1 LQSIFVNLKNNEIV
15 VIIFKKKRVSRMITN
30 TELEYKGDLY
40 PSEIVSFKQEG
51 DSVYFHTDNSVIL
64 KLTVLRDSMIRF
76 RYTTKGYFS
85 NDFSYAIDKSHSH
98 GYNFL
103 EVTEDNHHYQIK
115 TSKVQCRI
123 QKIDMRVSIYDL
135 NENVLLEDELGFHW
149 EESYEYGGNIVK
161 MSKASKD
168 GECFYGLGDKAT
180 QLNLKGKR
188 VENFATDQYAF
199 SKDQEPLYKVVPFYI
214 GLQKKE
220 SYGIFFDNTFRTYFD
235 FCHERRNV
243 TSFWA
248 EGGEMNYYFIY
259 GPLMQDV
266 VTTYT
271 DLTGKPELPPLWA
284 LGYHQCKWS
293 YYPESNVKEVAAKF
307 RELQIPCDAIYLDID
322 YMDGFRCFIWNKNYF
337 PDPKRMVAE
346 LAEDGF
352 KTIVIIDPGI
362 KIDKEYSIYK
372 EALEKDYFCKR
383 ADGPFM
389 KGKVWPGECNFP
401 DYTNPEVREWWAGL
415 FKELISDIGVKGVWN
430 DMNEPAVMEVPNKT
444 FPMDVRHNYDG
455 NPCSHRKAHNIY
467 GTQMARATYH
477 GVKRFAYPKRPF
489 VITRSAYAGA
499 QRYTSSWT
507 GDNVA
512 SWEHLWIANIQVQR
526 MCISGMGFT
535 GSDIG
540 GFAEQPSGELYA
552 RWIQLGVFH
561 PFCRT
566 HSSGD
571 HGDQEPWAFDEEVID
586 ITRKFVNLRYQ
597 LLPYLYTMFWQYIEE
612 GIPMLKPLVYYDQ
625 DDTQTHYRN
634 DEFIFGNQI
643 LVCPILEPN
652 SLGRRMYIP
661 NGQWYNYWTNEF
673 ISGGKEIWVDTK
685 FDQIPIFV
693 KAGAIIP
700 KYPVQ
705 QYVGEKEITEL
716 TLDLYFNEG
725 KEKSEIYEDAQ
736 DGYDYKKGRY
746 SLLSLQTIG
755 KEKELIVQLHK
766 EGKYITSYSTFK
778 INLFGLP
785 FSVKEIE
792 IDNVKIDFD
801 RKSLDKE
808 NYLIIDK
815 EFTELHIIGN

>member
-1 LQSIFVNLKNNEIV
+1 
-15 VIIFKKKRVSRMITN
+15 MITN
-30 TELEYKGDLY
+30 TSLEYKGDLY
-40 PSEIVSFKQEG
+40 PSKIVSYEHEG
-51 DSVYFHTDNSVIL
+51 DSIFFNTDNKVIL
-64 KLTVLRDSMIRF
+64 KVTVLRDSLIRF
-76 RYTTKGYFS
+76 RFTTKGYFS
-85 NDFSYAIDKSHSH
+85 NDFSYAIDKSQLH

-103 EVTEDNHHYQIK
+103 ELTEEETYFQIR
-115 TSKVQCRI
+115 TSKVKCKI
-123 QKIDMRVSIYDL
+123 QKADLRVWIYDL
-135 NENVLLEDELGFHW
+135 NDFLILEDELGFHW

-161 MSKASKD
+161 MSKSSKD

-180 QLNLKGKR
+180 QMNLKGKR
-188 VENFATDQYAF
+188 VENFATDQYAYQ
-199 SKDQEPLYKVVPFYI
+199 KEQDPLYKVVPFYI
-214 GLQKKE
+214 GLHNKQ
-220 SYGIFFDNTFRTYFD
+220 SYGIFFDNTFRTFFD
-235 FCHERRNV
+235 FCQERRNV
-243 TSFWA
+243 TSYWA

-259 GPLMQDV
+259 GPQMQDV

-271 DLTGKPELPPLWA
+271 DLTGKPELPPLWV

-293 YYPESNVKEVAAKF
+293 YYPESKVKEITSKF
-307 RELQIPCDAIYLDID
+307 RELKIPCDAIYLDID
-322 YMDGFRCFIWNKNYF
+322 YMEGFRCFTWNKNYF

-352 KTIVIIDPGI
+352 KTVVIIDPGI
-362 KIDKEYSIYK
+362 KIDKDYWVYK

-383 ADGPFM
+383 ADGPYM

-401 DYTNPEVREWWAGL
+401 DYTNPAVREWWAGL
-415 FKELISDIGVKGVWN
+415 FKELVSEIGVKGVWN

-444 FPMDVRHNYDG
+444 FPMDVRHFYDG

-489 VITRSAYAGA
+489 VITRSAYSGA

-512 SWEHLWIANIQVQR
+512 TWEHLWIANIQVQR
-526 MCISGMGFT
+526 MSISGMGFT

-540 GFAEQPSGELYA
+540 GFAEQPTGELYA

-571 HGDQEPWAFDEEVID
+571 HGNQEPWAFDEEVIN
-586 ITRKFVNLRYQ
+586 ITRKFVSLRYQ

-612 GIPMLKPLVYYDQ
+612 GLPMLKPLVYYDQ
-625 DDTQTHYRN
+625 EDTQTHYRN

-652 SLGRRMYIP
+652 AVGRRMYIP
-661 NGQWYNYWTNEF
+661 RGEWYNYWTNELF
-673 ISGGKEIWVDTK
+673 IGGKEIWVDTK
-685 FDQIPIFV
+685 FDEIPVFV

-705 QYVGEKEITEL
+705 QYVGELEFDEL
-716 TLDLYFNEG
+716 TLDVYYKNG
-725 KEKSEIYEDAQ
+725 KEQSGVYEDAQ

-746 SLLSLQTIG
+746 SHLSLRSIG
-755 KEKELIVQLHK
+755 KEKELIIQLHK
-766 EGKYITSYSTFK
+766 EGKYDTPYSKYK
-778 INLFGLP
+778 INLIGLP
-785 FSVKEIE
+785 FKVTEIE
-792 IDNVKIDFD
+792 IDNEKIEFD
-801 RKSLDKE
+801 KISFE
-808 NYLIIDK
+808 SNNFLIVDK
-815 EFTELHIIGN
+815 EFNELHIIGE

>member
-1 LQSIFVNLKNNEIV
+1 
-15 VIIFKKKRVSRMITN
+15 MITN
-30 TELEYKGDLY
+30 TALEYKGDLY
-40 PSEIVSFKQEG
+40 PSKIVSFQHEG
-51 DSVYFHTDNSVIL
+51 DSIFFNTDNKVIL
-64 KLTVLRDSMIRF
+64 KVTILRDSLIRF
-76 RYTTKGYFS
+76 RFTTKGYFS
-85 NDFSYAIDKSHSH
+85 NDFSYAIDKSQLH

-103 EVTEDNHHYQIK
+103 ELTEEETYFQIK
-115 TSKVQCRI
+115 TSKVKCKI
-123 QKIDMRVSIYDL
+123 QKSDLRLSIYDL
-135 NENVLLEDELGFHW
+135 NDFLILEDELGFHW

-161 MSKASKD
+161 MSKSSKD

-180 QLNLKGKR
+180 QMNLKGKR
-188 VENFATDQYAF
+188 VENFATDQYAYQ
-199 SKDQEPLYKVVPFYI
+199 KEQDPLYKVVPFYI
-214 GLQKKE
+214 GLHNKQ
-220 SYGIFFDNTFRTYFD
+220 SYGIFFDNTFRTFFD
-235 FCHERRNV
+235 FCQERRNV

-259 GPLMQDV
+259 GPQMQDV
-266 VTTYT
+266 VTNYT
-271 DLTGKPELPPLWA
+271 DLTGKPELPPLWV

-293 YYPESNVKEVAAKF
+293 YYPESKVKEITSKF

-322 YMDGFRCFIWNKNYF
+322 YMEGFRCFTWNKNYF

-352 KTIVIIDPGI
+352 KTVVIIDPGI
-362 KIDKEYSIYK
+362 KIDQDYWVYK

-383 ADGPFM
+383 ADGPYM

-401 DYTNPEVREWWAGL
+401 DYTNPAVREWWAGL
-415 FKELISDIGVKGVWN
+415 FKELVADIGVKGVWN

-444 FPMDVRHNYDG
+444 FPMDVRHVYDG

-489 VITRSAYAGA
+489 VITRSAYSGA

-512 SWEHLWIANIQVQR
+512 TWEHLWIANIQVQR
-526 MCISGMGFT
+526 MSISGMGFT

-540 GFAEQPSGELYA
+540 GFAEQPTGELYA

-571 HGDQEPWAFDEEVID
+571 HGNQEPWAFDEEVIN
-586 ITRKFVNLRYQ
+586 ITRKFVSLRYQ

-612 GIPMLKPLVYYDQ
+612 GIPMLKPLVYFDQ

-652 SLGRRMYIP
+652 AVGRRMYIP
-661 NGQWYNYWTNEF
+661 RGEWYNYWTNEF
-673 ISGGKEIWVDTK
+673 SVGGREVWIDTK
-685 FDQIPIFV
+685 FDEIPVFV
-693 KAGAIIP
+693 KAGAVIP

-705 QYVGEKEITEL
+705 QYVGELEFDEL
-716 TLDLYFNEG
+716 TLDVYYKNG
-725 KEKSEIYEDAQ
+725 KEKSVVYEDAQ

-746 SLLSLQTIG
+746 SFLSFRTIG
-755 KEKELIVQLHK
+755 KEKELIIQLHK
-766 EGKYITSYSTFK
+766 EGKYDTPYSKYK
-778 INLFGLP
+778 INLIGLP
-785 FSVKEIE
+785 FKVSEIE
-792 IDNVKIDFD
+792 IDNEKIQFD
-801 RKSLDKE
+801 KTAFE
-808 NYLIIDK
+808 VNQFLIVEK
-815 EFTELHIIGN
+815 GFSELHIIGE

>member
-1 LQSIFVNLKNNEIV
+1 
-15 VIIFKKKRVSRMITN
+15 MITN
-30 TELEYKGDLY
+30 TSLEYKGDLY
-40 PSEIVSFKQEG
+40 PSKIVSHEHEG
-51 DSVYFHTDNSVIL
+51 DSIFFHTDNKVIL
-64 KLTVLRDSMIRF
+64 KVTILRDSLIRF
-76 RYTTKGYFS
+76 RFTTKGYFS
-85 NDFSYAIDKSHSH
+85 NDFSYAIDKTQLH

-103 EVTEDNHHYQIK
+103 ELTEEETYFLIR
-115 TSKVQCRI
+115 TSKVKCKI
-123 QKIDMRVSIYDL
+123 QKADLRLSIYDL
-135 NENVLLEDELGFHW
+135 NDLLILEDELGFHW

-161 MSKASKD
+161 MSKSSKD

-180 QLNLKGKR
+180 QMNLKGKR
-188 VENFATDQYAF
+188 LENFATDQYAYQ
-199 SKDQEPLYKVVPFYI
+199 KDQEPLYKVVPFYI
-214 GLQKKE
+214 GLHNKQ
-220 SYGIFFDNTFRTYFD
+220 SYGIFFDNTFRTFFD
-235 FCHERRNV
+235 FCQERRNV
-243 TSFWA
+243 ASFWA

-259 GPLMQDV
+259 GPQMQDV

-271 DLTGKPELPPLWA
+271 DLTGKPELPPLWV

-293 YYPESNVKEVAAKF
+293 YYPESKVKEITSKF
-307 RELQIPCDAIYLDID
+307 RELKIPCDAIYLDID
-322 YMDGFRCFIWNKNYF
+322 YMEGFRCFTWNKEYF
-337 PDPKRMVAE
+337 PDPKKMVAE

-352 KTIVIIDPGI
+352 KTVVIIDPGI
-362 KIDKEYSIYK
+362 KIDKDYWVYQ

-383 ADGPFM
+383 ADGPYM

-401 DYTNPEVREWWAGL
+401 DYTNPVVREWWAGL

-444 FPMDVRHNYDG
+444 FPMDVRHSYDG

-489 VITRSAYAGA
+489 VITRSAYSGA

-512 SWEHLWIANIQVQR
+512 TWEHLWIANIQVQR

-540 GFAEQPSGELYA
+540 GFAEQPTGELYA

-571 HGDQEPWAFDEEVID
+571 HGNQEPWAFDEEVIN
-586 ITRKFVNLRYQ
+586 ITRKFVSLRYQ

-612 GIPMLKPLVYYDQ
+612 GVPMLKPLVYYDQ
-625 DDTQTHYRN
+625 EDIQTHYRN

-652 SLGRRMYIP
+652 AVGRRMYIP
-661 NGQWYNYWTNEF
+661 RGEWYNYWTNEF
-673 ISGGKEIWVDTK
+673 SIGGREVWVDTK
-685 FDQIPIFV
+685 FDEIPVFV

-705 QYVGEKEITEL
+705 QYVGEIEFDEL
-716 TLDLYFNEG
+716 TLDLYFKIG
-725 KEKSEIYEDAQ
+725 KEQSFVYEDAQ

-746 SLLSLQTIG
+746 SYLSFRTIG
-755 KEKELIVQLHK
+755 KEKELIIQLHK
-766 EGKYITSYSTFK
+766 EGKYDTPYSKYK
-778 INLFGLP
+778 INLIGLP
-785 FSVKEIE
+785 FKVTEIE
-792 IDNVKIDFD
+792 IDNENVAFDKIAFD
-801 RKSLDKE
+801 E
-808 NYLIIDK
+808 NNFLIVDK
-815 EFTELHIIGN
+815 EFNELHIIGE